1 MSFEECVLYPTKHE
15 KSAGFRKV
23 GIPQEIQ
30 KRSKFRYSI
39 IDFAWETPTDFP
51 QKSTPKSIF

>member
-1 MSFEECVLYPTKHE
+1 MGDGAPQKHE
-15 KSAGFRKV
+15 RSAGFRKV